1 MNLEGERGDY
11 MSADQ
16 LLDSQGMQLA
26 IFAAIKAK
34 HENLYKD
41 HSPPSNPLLLELAD
55 MILLLSAQMAI
66 ANEDS
71 LNSEVR
77 GDTSLLGNLGADDD
91 RIRWDRRPPAPRRRS

>member
-1 MNLEGERGDY
+1 

-16 LLDSQGMQLA
+16 LFDSQGMQLA

-41 HSPPSNPLLLELAD
+41 HSPSSDPLLLELAD

-71 LNSEVR
+71 LNNEVR
-77 GDTSLLGNLGADDD
+77 GETSLLRELGSYDD
-91 RIRWDRRPPAPRRRS
+91 RIRGDRRPAAPRRRS